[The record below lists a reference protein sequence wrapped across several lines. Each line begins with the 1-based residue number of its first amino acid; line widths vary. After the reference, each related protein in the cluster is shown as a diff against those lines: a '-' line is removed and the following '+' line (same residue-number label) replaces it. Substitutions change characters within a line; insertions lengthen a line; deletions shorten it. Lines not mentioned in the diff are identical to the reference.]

1 MTIPKKTSNIK
12 HIAALEKRV
21 TILEQ
26 ELKKLKNLIN
36 LINKQL

>member
-1 MTIPKKTSNIK
+1 MSIPKKTANIK

-21 TILEQ
+21 AILENEVK
-26 ELKKLKNLIN
+26 ELKN